1 MTENIRNYRSTTL
14 DNIENQLSQF
24 LQPVKPDTD
33 FVNTLKSKLIQVPT
47 MVVESTKKGS
57 KYLVVGLGIL
67 AGIIAIWIIRQSKK
81 DDPE

>member
-1 MTENIRNYRSTTL
+1 MTEDIRNYRINSL
-14 DNIENQLSQF
+14 NKIESQLSQY

-67 AGIIAIWIIRQSKK
+67 AGIIALWLIGRSKK
-81 DDPE
+81 EDPD

>member
-1 MTENIRNYRSTTL
+1 MNEEIRNYQITSL
-14 DNIENQLSQF
+14 KKIENQLSQF

-33 FVNTLKSKLIQVPT
+33 FVNTLKSKLVQVPT

-67 AGIIAIWIIRQSKK
+67 AGIIAIWIIGQSKK
-81 DDPE
+81 DDPD